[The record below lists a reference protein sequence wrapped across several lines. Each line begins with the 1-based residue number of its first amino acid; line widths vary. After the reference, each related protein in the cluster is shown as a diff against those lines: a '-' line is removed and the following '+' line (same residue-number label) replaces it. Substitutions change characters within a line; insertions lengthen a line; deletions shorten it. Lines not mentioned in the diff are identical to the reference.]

1 MQLMRI
7 EFDTHRRSPMKKTVR
22 FALAFLIIALVSCV
36 TVNLYFPAAEMK
48 KAADKMVDDEFK
60 GTTPEKPQQGSGL
73 YDSIKLFSFG
83 PSAAYA
89 AENVD
94 INVSTP
100 AIRALKDS
108 LKNRFQT
115 LRPWL
120 DKGTV
125 GHNNRGYLEV
135 REANGLSL
143 KEKAELNTLVT
154 AQNKDRKALYG
165 EILSAN
171 KLEQNKIGEIEK
183 IFADSRREKSRPGW
197 WVQDNSGQW
206 TKK

>member
-1 MQLMRI
+1 M
-7 EFDTHRRSPMKKTVR
+7 
-22 FALAFLIIALVSCV
+22 LAFLIIALVSCV

-60 GTTPEKPQQGSGL
+60 GTTPDKPQQGSGL
-73 YDSIKLFSFG
+73 YDSIKHFSFG
-83 PSAAYA
+83 PTAAYA
-89 AENVD
+89 AEEVD

-108 LKNRFQT
+108 LKNRFPG
-115 LRPWL
+115 LRPYL
-120 DKGTV
+120 EKGSI

-135 REANGLSL
+135 RDANGLSL

-154 AQNKDRKALYG
+154 AQNKDRKALYT

-171 KLEQNKIGEIEK
+171 KLEQGKIGQVEK
-183 IFADSRREKSRPGW
+183 IFADSRREKSRAGW
-197 WVQDNSGQW
+197 WIQDDNGQW
-206 TKK
+206 SKK

>member
-1 MQLMRI
+1 
-7 EFDTHRRSPMKKTVR
+7 MKKTVR
-22 FALAFLIIALVSCV
+22 FALAFLIVALVSCV

-60 GTTPEKPQQGSGL
+60 GTTPDKPKQGSGV
-73 YDSIKLFSFG
+73 YDTITHFSCG
-83 PSAAYA
+83 PTAAYA
-89 AENVD
+89 AETGD

-108 LKNRFQT
+108 LQNRFQA

-120 DKGTV
+120 DKGAI
-125 GHNNRGYLEV
+125 GHNNRGYLEI
-135 REANGLSL
+135 RDANGLSL

-171 KLEQNKIGEIEK
+171 RLEQNKIGQVEK

-197 WVQDNSGQW
+197 WVQDDSGQW